1 MAREPMLGTRRINP
15 ALVCGLV
22 GITALVIVSKSMIG
36 VFGLLFLALKLLL
49 SSRRPSAPQTDR
61 SVDTLRVVVL
71 VPMYNEDP
79 EIVRRS
85 VRSLLSQTHVPDR
98 IHVIDDGSNSTDALD
113 AVKDEVRAERT
124 RVRLSRHRFNLGKRD
139 ALATAAQM
147 ERDADIFVTVD
158 SDTVLDPGAIA
169 ALLHAFRDERVLGAT
184 GLVRV
189 LNRDR
194 NVLTRLIDL
203 RYANAFLL
211 DRGFQSTFGSVLCAC
226 GSLAAW
232 RREVVLDNLYDFVFQ
247 RFLGQRCTYGDD
259 RRLTNYALTRG
270 KVVLVPDALAYTA
283 APERLG
289 HYLRQQVRWSRS
301 FIRESLWAVTRLPL
315 SRPAVWLS
323 LAEVTSWLLLTA
335 TLAMTIIVTP
345 ALGARVTLTTCA
357 AYVAFTAVMAWLRSV
372 RWFDATTPGEG
383 RQEQLRTFA
392 IAPLYAILHV
402 FLLLPLRFVALATL
416 RTTSW
421 GTRKVVEVRL
431 ASGRPRESSSQT
443 AGPEAAARAA

>member
-1 MAREPMLGTRRINP
+1 MAPDPMSAPRRINP

-22 GITALVIVSKSMIG
+22 GITVLVIVSKSMIG
-36 VFGLLFLALKLLL
+36 VIGLLFLAVKLLL
-49 SSRRPSAPQTDR
+49 SSRRPAPPRADR
-61 SVDTLRVVVL
+61 SVDSLRVVVL

-85 VRSLLSQTHVPDR
+85 VRSLLSQTRVPDR
-98 IHVIDDGSNSTDALD
+98 IHVIDDGSSSTDAFD
-113 AVKDEVRAERT
+113 AVKDEVRDERT

-169 ALLHAFRDERVLGAT
+169 ALVRSFCDERVMGAT
-184 GLVRV
+184 ALVRV

-226 GSLAAW
+226 GSRAAW
-232 RREVVLDNLYDFVFQ
+232 RSEVVLDNLYDFVHQ

-270 KVVLVPDALAYTA
+270 NVVLVPDALRTPPLPSAWATISA
-283 APERLG
+283 
-289 HYLRQQVRWSRS
+289 SRS
-301 FIRESLWAVTRLPL
+301 A
-315 SRPAVWLS
+315 
-323 LAEVTSWLLLTA
+323 
-335 TLAMTIIVTP
+335 
-345 ALGARVTLTTCA
+345 
-357 AYVAFTAVMAWLRSV
+357 
-372 RWFDATTPGEG
+372 
-383 RQEQLRTFA
+383 
-392 IAPLYAILHV
+392 
-402 FLLLPLRFVALATL
+402 
-416 RTTSW
+416 
-421 GTRKVVEVRL
+421 
-431 ASGRPRESSSQT
+431 
-443 AGPEAAARAA
+443 

>member
-1 MAREPMLGTRRINP
+1 MAPDPMSAPRRINP

-22 GITALVIVSKSMIG
+22 GITVLVIVSKSMIG
-36 VFGLLFLALKLLL
+36 VIGLLFLAVKLLL
-49 SSRRPSAPQTDR
+49 SSRRPAPPRADR
-61 SVDTLRVVVL
+61 SVDSLRVVVL

-85 VRSLLSQTHVPDR
+85 VRSLLSQTRVPDR
-98 IHVIDDGSNSTDALD
+98 IHVIDDGSSSTDAFD
-113 AVKDEVRAERT
+113 AVKDEVRDERT

-169 ALLHAFRDERVLGAT
+169 ALVGTFCDERVMGAT
-184 GLVRV
+184 ALVRV

-211 DRGFQSTFGSVLCAC
+211 DRGFQSAFGSVLCAC

-232 RREVVLDNLYDFVFQ
+232 RSEVVLDNLYDFVHQ

-270 KVVLVPDALAYTA
+270 NVVLVPDALAYTA

-289 HYLRQQVRWSRS
+289 HYLRQQIRWSRS
-301 FIRESLWAVTRLPL
+301 FIRESLWAVIRLPL
-315 SRPAVWLS
+315 NRPAVWLS
-323 LAEVTSWLLLTA
+323 LAELSSWVVLTAMLLLT
-335 TLAMTIIVTP
+335 LVVTP
-345 ALGARVTLTTCA
+345 ALGAKVTLTTCG
-357 AYVAFTAVMAWLRSV
+357 AYVAFTALIAWLRSV
-372 RWFDATTPGEG
+372 RWFDATTPGE
-383 RQEQLRTFA
+383 RRPEQLTTFA
-392 IAPLYAILHV
+392 LAPLYAILHV

-421 GTRKVVEVRL
+421 GTRKVVEVRYAPGKAPP
-431 ASGRPRESSSQT
+431 ASPQSAVRP
-443 AGPEAAARAA
+443 PARAA